1 MTPSPTRPARL
12 ALFGGT
18 FDPVHDG
25 HLAVAAQAVA
35 QEGLDRVIFLPAR
48 LSPHKT
54 GRAAGASPEDRLEM
68 LRLATAG
75 LPWAEVSDWEISHP
89 PPSFTWKTAL
99 HFWSLYPD
107 CRLFWLLGAD
117 QWEVI
122 ESWARPEI
130 LRETLEFLVFPRA
143 PHPPP
148 MAKPGWRAR
157 TLEMVHPANA
167 TAIRRE
173 LAAGIRHPAHLPS
186 PVAAYIL
193 SRGLY
198 LRDNHAL

>member
-1 MTPSPTRPARL
+1 MTTSPLLPARL

-25 HLAVAAQAVA
+25 HIAVAAAAVA
-35 QEGLDRVIFLPAR
+35 RCQLDRVIFLPAR

-54 GRAAGASPEDRLEM
+54 GRAPGASPADRLEM

-75 LPWAEVSDWEISHP
+75 CPWAEVSDWEISQS
-89 PPSFTWKTAL
+89 PPSFTWKTAR
-99 HFWSLYPD
+99 HFLGLYPD
-107 CRLFWLLGAD
+107 SRLFWLLGAD

-130 LRETLEFLVFPRA
+130 LRESFEFLVFSRP

-148 MAKPGWRAR
+148 EPRPGWRSQ
-157 TLEMVHPANA
+157 TLDDVHPASA
-167 TAIRRE
+167 TAIRE
-173 LAAGIRHPAHLPS
+173 SLEAGMPCPPHLCES
-186 PVAAYIL
+186 VAAHIRA
-193 SRGLY
+193 RGLY
-198 LRDNHAL
+198 QRDDHAL